1 MGLIRTAAVEEG
13 FFRGVQQATMVIV
26 RSVNSLKCRS
36 AENKKPMISPNSTD
50 SSSQLAQGFKPRHV
64 TMLSIAGIIGA
75 GLFVGSGH
83 AIAAA
88 GPAVLLAYLFSGLLV
103 VLVMRMLGEMA
114 VANPDTGSFSTYAD
128 QAIGRWAGFT
138 IGWLY
143 WWFWV
148 LVIPIEA
155 LAAGHVLNQWFPQ
168 VDAWLFALGSIIA
181 LVVTNLFSVSKY
193 GEFEFWFAMAKVVAI
208 IGFIGVGFAVLMG
221 WIPDREVSGL
231 SGLMAEHGG
240 FAPNGLSAVVGAFI
254 TIMFSF
260 IGTEAVTIAAAE
272 SNDPSR
278 NIAKATRSV
287 IWRIGVFYLLSIFV
301 VISVVP
307 WNDPLLASVG
317 SYQRA
322 LEIMNIPHAK
332 FMVDIVVLI
341 AVASCMNSS
350 IYIASRMLFSLGR
363 RGDAPKML
371 KATSSEGVPR
381 AAVIASTV
389 IGASITVWSYFMPA
403 GLFQFLLASSGAIA
417 LLVYLAI
424 AVSQLRMRRILQQR
438 NVELTF
444 RMWLFPWLTWLVIV
458 FICAALAVMMITPE
472 HRTEVTTT
480 IGLALAI
487 SFIGLVTS
495 RHPSPAARAT
505 SVG

>member
-1 MGLIRTAAVEEG
+1 MNNL
-13 FFRGVQQATMVIV
+13 
-26 RSVNSLKCRS
+26 NSR
-36 AENKKPMISPNSTD
+36 D
-50 SSSQLAQGFKPRHV
+50 SNGQLAQGFKPRHV

-168 VDAWLFALGSIIA
+168 IDTWLFALTSIIL

-208 IGFIGVGFAVLMG
+208 IGFIGLGFAVLMG
-221 WIPDREVSGL
+221 WIPEREASGL
-231 SGLMAEHGG
+231 SRLMEEHGG

-272 SNDPSR
+272 SNNPAQ

-322 LEIMNIPHAK
+322 LELMNIPHAK
-332 FMVDIVVLI
+332 LMVDVVVLI

-350 IYIASRMLFSLGR
+350 IYIASRMLFSLGK
-363 RGDAPKML
+363 RGDAPKPL
-371 KATSSEGVPR
+371 KVTSSNGVPR

-389 IGASITVWSYFMPA
+389 LGAGVTLFSYFMPA

-417 LLVYLAI
+417 LLVYLVIAI
-424 AVSQLRMRRILQQR
+424 SQLRMRRILLRQ
-438 NVELTF
+438 NVTLTF
-444 RMWLFPWLTWLVIV
+444 KMWLFPWLTWLVIA
-458 FICAALAVMMITPE
+458 FICAALAVMMVTPE
-472 HRTEVTTT
+472 HRMEVSST
-480 IGLALAI
+480 IGLALVI
-487 SFIGLVTS
+487 SFIGLVT
-495 RHPSPAARAT
+495 ARQHGQPRSAV
-505 SVG
+505 SAESA

>member
-1 MGLIRTAAVEEG
+1 MT
-13 FFRGVQQATMVIV
+13 
-26 RSVNSLKCRS
+26 SLNPK
-36 AENKKPMISPNSTD
+36 D
-50 SSSQLAQGFKPRHV
+50 SNGQLAQGFKPRHV

-114 VANPDTGSFSTYAD
+114 VAHPDTGSFSTYAD

-168 VDAWLFALGSIIA
+168 VDAWLFALLSIVL
-181 LVVTNLFSVSKY
+181 LVITNLFSVSKY
-193 GEFEFWFAMAKVVAI
+193 GEFEFWFAMAKVIAI
-208 IGFIGVGFAVLMG
+208 IGFIGLGFAVLMG
-221 WIPDREVSGL
+221 WIPEREASGL
-231 SGLMAEHGG
+231 STLMAEHGG
-240 FAPNGLSAVVGAFI
+240 FAPNGMSAVVGAFI

-272 SNDPSR
+272 SNNPAQ

-287 IWRIGVFYLLSIFV
+287 IWRIGIFYLLSIFV

-307 WNDPLLASVG
+307 WNDPQLASVG

-322 LEIMNIPHAK
+322 LELMNIPNAK
-332 FMVDIVVLI
+332 FLVDVVVLI

-350 IYIASRMLFSLGR
+350 IYISSRMLYSLGR
-363 RGDAPKML
+363 RGDAPPAL
-371 KATSSEGVPR
+371 KVTSAAGVPR

-389 IGASITVWSYFMPA
+389 IGAGVTLLSYFMPA

-417 LLVYLAI
+417 LLVYLVIAI
-424 AVSQLRMRRILQQR
+424 SQLRMRRQLER
-438 NVELTF
+438 EKVEMTL
-444 RMWLFPWLTWLVIV
+444 RMWLFPWLTWLVIA

-472 HRTEVTTT
+472 HRLEVTST
-480 IGLALAI
+480 IGLALLI

-495 RHPSPAARAT
+495 RQQGPAGRVVAVSKA
-505 SVG
+505 

>member
-1 MGLIRTAAVEEG
+1 
-13 FFRGVQQATMVIV
+13 
-26 RSVNSLKCRS
+26 
-36 AENKKPMISPNSTD
+36 MISPNSMD

-221 WIPDREVSGL
+221 WAPDHQVSGL

-272 SNDPSR
+272 SSNPAQ

-307 WNDPLLASVG
+307 WNDPLLASAG

-322 LEIMNIPHAK
+322 LEIMNIPNAK

-350 IYIASRMLFSLGR
+350 IYIASRMLYSLGR
-363 RGDAPKML
+363 RGDAPKAL
-371 KATSSEGVPR
+371 KATSSAGVPQ

-389 IGASITVWSYFMPA
+389 LGASITVWSYFMPA
-403 GLFQFLLASSGAIA
+403 GLFEFLLASFRRDCLAGLPRHRGVAVAHAPDIA
-417 LLVYLAI
+417 SAQCRADLSHV
-424 AVSQLRMRRILQQR
+424 AVSLADVAGDRVHLRSAGSHDDHPGAPHRSHHNHWPGAGDFVDRLADVAPTCASGTG
-438 NVELTF
+438 NVGGIG
-444 RMWLFPWLTWLVIV
+444 V
-458 FICAALAVMMITPE
+458 CAKAATP
-472 HRTEVTTT
+472 
-480 IGLALAI
+480 
-487 SFIGLVTS
+487 S
-495 RHPSPAARAT
+495 RKPAE
-505 SVG
+505 

>member
-1 MGLIRTAAVEEG
+1 
-13 FFRGVQQATMVIV
+13 
-26 RSVNSLKCRS
+26 
-36 AENKKPMISPNSTD
+36 MISPNSMD

-221 WIPDREVSGL
+221 WIPDRQVSGL
-231 SGLMAEHGG
+231 SGLMADHGG

-350 IYIASRMLFSLGR
+350 IYIASRMLYSLGR

-371 KATSSEGVPR
+371 KATSSAGVPR

-389 IGASITVWSYFMPA
+389 LGALITVWSYFMPA

-424 AVSQLRMRRILQQR
+424 AVSQLRMRRILRQR

-444 RMWLFPWLTWLVIV
+444 HMWLFPWLTWLVIV

-495 RHPSPAARAT
+495 RHPAPAATVT

>member
-1 MGLIRTAAVEEG
+1 MT
-13 FFRGVQQATMVIV
+13 
-26 RSVNSLKCRS
+26 
-36 AENKKPMISPNSTD
+36 SPSFKD
-50 SSSQLAQGFKPRHV
+50 SNGQLAQGFKPRHV

-155 LAAGHVLNQWFPQ
+155 LAAGHVLHQWFPQ

-221 WIPDREVSGL
+221 WVPDRQVSGL
-231 SGLMAEHGG
+231 SGLMAQHGG

-272 SNDPSR
+272 SNNPAQ

-322 LEIMNIPHAK
+322 LELMDIPHAK
-332 FMVDIVVLI
+332 FMVDVVVLI

-350 IYIASRMLFSLGR
+350 IYIASRMLYSLGR
-363 RGDAPKML
+363 RGDAPKVL

-389 IGASITVWSYFMPA
+389 LGAAITVWSYFMPA
-403 GLFQFLLASSGAIA
+403 GLFEFLLASSGAIA

-424 AVSQLRMRRILQQR
+424 AVSQLRMRRMLRRQK
-438 NVELTF
+438 VELAF
-444 RMWLFPWLTWLVIV
+444 RMWLFPWLTWLVIL

-472 HRTEVTTT
+472 HRTEVSTT

-495 RHPSPAARAT
+495 REPARAARAT

>member
-1 MGLIRTAAVEEG
+1 MT
-13 FFRGVQQATMVIV
+13 
-26 RSVNSLKCRS
+26 SLNPK
-36 AENKKPMISPNSTD
+36 D
-50 SSSQLAQGFKPRHV
+50 SNGQLAQGFKPRHV

-114 VANPDTGSFSTYAD
+114 VAHPDTGSFSTYAD

-168 VDAWLFALGSIIA
+168 VDAWLFALLSIVL
-181 LVVTNLFSVSKY
+181 LVITNLFSVSKY
-193 GEFEFWFAMAKVVAI
+193 GEFEFWFAMAKVIAI
-208 IGFIGVGFAVLMG
+208 IGFIGLGFAVLMG
-221 WIPDREVSGL
+221 WIPEREASGL
-231 SGLMAEHGG
+231 STLMAEHGG
-240 FAPNGLSAVVGAFI
+240 FAPNGMSAVVGAFI

-272 SNDPSR
+272 SNNPAQ

-287 IWRIGVFYLLSIFV
+287 IWRIGIFYLLSIFV

-307 WNDPLLASVG
+307 WNDPQLASVG

-322 LEIMNIPHAK
+322 LELMNIPNAK
-332 FMVDIVVLI
+332 FLVDVVVLI

-350 IYIASRMLFSLGR
+350 IYISSRMLYSLGR
-363 RGDAPKML
+363 RGDAPPAL
-371 KATSSEGVPR
+371 KVTSAAGVPC

-389 IGASITVWSYFMPA
+389 IGAGVTLLSYFMPA

-417 LLVYLAI
+417 LLVYLVIAI
-424 AVSQLRMRRILQQR
+424 SQLRMRRRLER
-438 NVELTF
+438 EKVEMTL
-444 RMWLFPWLTWLVIV
+444 RMWLFPWLTWLVIA

-472 HRTEVTTT
+472 HRLEVTST
-480 IGLALAI
+480 IGLALLI

-495 RHPSPAARAT
+495 RQHGLAGRVAAVSKA
-505 SVG
+505 

>member
-1 MGLIRTAAVEEG
+1 M
-13 FFRGVQQATMVIV
+13 
-26 RSVNSLKCRS
+26 NSLNPK
-36 AENKKPMISPNSTD
+36 D
-50 SSSQLAQGFKPRHV
+50 SNGQLAQGFKPRHV

-114 VANPDTGSFSTYAD
+114 VAHPDTGSFSTYAD

-168 VDAWLFALGSIIA
+168 IDAWLFALLSIVL
-181 LVVTNLFSVSKY
+181 LVITNLFSVAKY
-193 GEFEFWFAMAKVVAI
+193 GEFEFWFAMAKVIAI
-208 IGFIGVGFAVLMG
+208 IGFIGLGFAVLMG
-221 WIPDREVSGL
+221 WIPEREASGL
-231 SGLMAEHGG
+231 STLMAEHGG

-272 SNDPSR
+272 SNNPAQ

-287 IWRIGVFYLLSIFV
+287 IWRIGIFYLLSIFV

-307 WNDPLLASVG
+307 WNDPQLASVG

-322 LEIMNIPHAK
+322 LELMNIPNAK
-332 FMVDIVVLI
+332 FLVDVVVLI

-350 IYIASRMLFSLGR
+350 IYISSRMLYSLGR
-363 RGDAPKML
+363 RGDAPPAL
-371 KATSSEGVPR
+371 KVTSTAGVPR

-389 IGASITVWSYFMPA
+389 IGAGVTLLSYFMPA

-417 LLVYLAI
+417 LLVYLVIAI
-424 AVSQLRMRRILQQR
+424 SQLRTRRRLEREQ
-438 NVELTF
+438 VELTL
-444 RMWLFPWLTWLVIV
+444 RMWLFPWLTWLVIA
-458 FICAALAVMMITPE
+458 FICAALAVMMITPD
-472 HRTEVTTT
+472 HRLEVTST
-480 IGLALAI
+480 IGLALII
-487 SFIGLVTS
+487 SFVGLITS
-495 RHPSPAARAT
+495 RQHGPAGRVAAV
-505 SVG
+505 SKA

>member
-1 MGLIRTAAVEEG
+1 M
-13 FFRGVQQATMVIV
+13 
-26 RSVNSLKCRS
+26 NSLSSK
-36 AENKKPMISPNSTD
+36 D
-50 SSSQLAQGFKPRHV
+50 SNGQLAQGFKPRHV
-64 TMLSIAGIIGA
+64 TMLSSAGIIGA

-88 GPAVLLAYLFSGLLV
+88 GPAVMLAYFFSGLLV

-138 IGWLY
+138 ICWLY

-155 LAAGHVLNQWFPQ
+155 LAAGHILNQWFPQ
-168 VDAWLFALGSIIA
+168 IDAWLFALLSIFL

-208 IGFIGVGFAVLMG
+208 IGFIGLGGAVLMG
-221 WIPDREVSGL
+221 WIPEHEASGL
-231 SGLMAEHGG
+231 SRLMQEHGG

-272 SNDPSR
+272 SDNPAQ
-278 NIAKATRSV
+278 NIARATRSV
-287 IWRIGVFYLLSIFV
+287 MWRIGVFYVLSIFV

-322 LEIMNIPHAK
+322 LELMNIPHAK
-332 FMVDIVVLI
+332 LLVDGVVLI

-350 IYIASRMLFSLGR
+350 IYIASRMLYSLGK
-363 RGDAPKML
+363 RGDAPTLMKR
-371 KATSSEGVPR
+371 TSAASVPR

-389 IGASITVWSYFMPA
+389 LGAGVTLLSYFMPA

-417 LLVYLAI
+417 LLVYLVIAI
-424 AVSQLRMRRILQQR
+424 SQLRMRKLMQR
-438 NVELTF
+438 RNITLTF
-444 RMWLFPWLTWLVIV
+444 KMWLFPWLTWLVIA
-458 FICAALAVMMITPE
+458 FICAALGVMLVTPE
-472 HRTEVTTT
+472 HRLEVSST
-480 IGLALAI
+480 IGLALLI
-487 SFIGLVTS
+487 SLVGVITA
-495 RHPSPAARAT
+495 RQPVRAQSPL
-505 SVG
+505 SMVSPP

>member
-1 MGLIRTAAVEEG
+1 M
-13 FFRGVQQATMVIV
+13 
-26 RSVNSLKCRS
+26 NSL
-36 AENKKPMISPNSTD
+36 NSKE
-50 SSSQLAQGFKPRHV
+50 SSGQLAQGFKPRHV

-88 GPAVLLAYLFSGLLV
+88 GPAVLLAYLFSGMLV

-114 VANPDTGSFSTYAD
+114 VARPDTGSFSTYAD

-168 VDAWLFALGSIIA
+168 VDAWLFALVSIIL
-181 LVVTNLFSVSKY
+181 LVITNLFSVSKY

-208 IGFIGVGFAVLMG
+208 IGFIGAGFAVLMG
-221 WIPDREVSGL
+221 WIPEREASGL
-231 SGLMAEHGG
+231 SRLMEEHGG

-272 SNDPSR
+272 SDNPAQ

-301 VISVVP
+301 VVSVVP

-322 LEIMNIPHAK
+322 LELMNVPHAK
-332 FMVDIVVLI
+332 FMVDVVVLI

-350 IYIASRMLFSLGR
+350 IYIASRMLFSLGL
-363 RGDAPKML
+363 RGDAPHAL
-371 KATSSEGVPR
+371 KVTSGAGVPR
-381 AAVIASTV
+381 AAVIASSV
-389 IGASITVWSYFMPA
+389 IGAGVTLLSYFMPT

-417 LLVYLAI
+417 LLVYLVI
-424 AVSQLRMRRILQQR
+424 AVSQLRMRRMLLRQ

-444 RMWLFPWLTWLVIV
+444 RMWLFPWLTYLVMA
-458 FICAALAVMMITPE
+458 FICAALAVMMLTPE
-472 HRTEVTTT
+472 HRLEVTST

-487 SFIGLVTS
+487 SFIGLVTTRQHGQPNAS
-495 RHPSPAARAT
+495 VPAKQNARGTA
-505 SVG
+505 SGV

>member
-1 MGLIRTAAVEEG
+1 
-13 FFRGVQQATMVIV
+13 
-26 RSVNSLKCRS
+26 
-36 AENKKPMISPNSTD
+36 MISPNSMD

-155 LAAGHVLNQWFPQ
+155 LAAGHVLHQWFPQ

-221 WIPDREVSGL
+221 WVPEREVSGL

-272 SNDPSR
+272 SNNPAQ

-307 WNDPLLASVG
+307 WNDPLLASLG

-322 LEIMNIPHAK
+322 LEIMNIPNAK
-332 FMVDIVVLI
+332 FMVDVVVLI

-350 IYIASRMLFSLGR
+350 IYIASRMLYSLGR
-363 RGDAPKML
+363 RGDAPKTL
-371 KATSSEGVPR
+371 KTTSAAGVPR

-389 IGASITVWSYFMPA
+389 LGASITVWSYFMPA
-403 GLFQFLLASSGAIA
+403 GLFEFLLASSGAIA

-438 NVELTF
+438 KVELTF
-444 RMWLFPWLTWLVIV
+444 RMWLFPWLTWLVIG
-458 FICAALAVMMITPE
+458 FICAALAVMMITPQ

-487 SFIGLVTS
+487 SFIGLLTS
-495 RHPSPAARAT
+495 RQPASAAQAT
-505 SVG
+505 SVGQA

>member
-1 MGLIRTAAVEEG
+1 
-13 FFRGVQQATMVIV
+13 
-26 RSVNSLKCRS
+26 
-36 AENKKPMISPNSTD
+36 MISPSSKD
-50 SSSQLAQGFKPRHV
+50 SSGQLAQGFKPRHV

-168 VDAWLFALGSIIA
+168 IDAWLFALVSIIA

-272 SNDPSR
+272 SDNPSQ

-332 FMVDIVVLI
+332 FMVDVVVLI

-350 IYIASRMLFSLGR
+350 IYIASRMLYSLGR
-363 RGDAPKML
+363 RGDAPKVL

-389 IGASITVWSYFMPA
+389 LGAAITVWSYFMPA
-403 GLFQFLLASSGAIA
+403 GLFEFLLASSGAIA
-417 LLVYLAI
+417 LVVYLAI
-424 AVSQLRMRRILQQR
+424 AVSQLRMRRMLRRQ

-444 RMWLFPWLTWLVIV
+444 RMWLFPWLTWLVIA
-458 FICAALAVMMITPE
+458 FICAALAVMMVSPQ
-472 HRTEVTTT
+472 HRTEVSTT

-495 RHPSPAARAT
+495 RQPAQSAGAT

>member
-1 MGLIRTAAVEEG
+1 MT
-13 FFRGVQQATMVIV
+13 
-26 RSVNSLKCRS
+26 SLNPK
-36 AENKKPMISPNSTD
+36 D
-50 SSSQLAQGFKPRHV
+50 SNGQLAQGFKPRHV

-114 VANPDTGSFSTYAD
+114 VAHPDTGSFSTYAD

-168 VDAWLFALGSIIA
+168 VDAWLFALLSIVL
-181 LVVTNLFSVSKY
+181 LVITNLFSVSKY
-193 GEFEFWFAMAKVVAI
+193 GEFEFWFAMAKVIAI
-208 IGFIGVGFAVLMG
+208 IGFIGLGFAVLMG
-221 WIPDREVSGL
+221 WIPEREASGL
-231 SGLMAEHGG
+231 STLMAEHGG
-240 FAPNGLSAVVGAFI
+240 FAPNGMSAVVGAFI

-272 SNDPSR
+272 SNNPAQ

-287 IWRIGVFYLLSIFV
+287 IWRIGIFYLLSIFV

-307 WNDPLLASVG
+307 WNDPQLASVG

-322 LEIMNIPHAK
+322 LELMNIPNAK
-332 FMVDIVVLI
+332 FLVDVVVLI

-350 IYIASRMLFSLGR
+350 IYISSRMLYSMGR
-363 RGDAPKML
+363 RGDAPPAL
-371 KATSSEGVPR
+371 KVTSAAGVPR

-389 IGASITVWSYFMPA
+389 IGAGVTLLSYFMPA

-417 LLVYLAI
+417 LLVYLVIAI
-424 AVSQLRMRRILQQR
+424 SQLRMRRRLER
-438 NVELTF
+438 EKVEMTL
-444 RMWLFPWLTWLVIV
+444 RMWLFPWLTWLVIA

-472 HRTEVTTT
+472 HRLEVTST
-480 IGLALAI
+480 IGLALLI

-495 RHPSPAARAT
+495 RQHGPAARVAAV
-505 SVG
+505 SKA